1 MRILKRL
8 ITAVWLSAWMA
19 VLPASALAETRALL
33 VACSDF
39 ASQPD
44 LGSAISGNIHM
55 IGSALISSDMAPGA
69 LSIEDGTL
77 GTPDELRAAV
87 LSTFSG
93 ADEDD
98 LSILYIC
105 THGVLSSADDEEVY
119 LLLSDGQAETPL
131 SGSRLYEII
140 SDIQGEKLII
150 IDACFSG
157 AIIGHGLPAA
167 QDMLSV

>member
-19 VLPASALAETRALL
+19 VLPFSALAETRALL

-131 SGSRLYEII
+131 PGSRLY
-140 SDIQGEKLII
+140 
-150 IDACFSG
+150 
-157 AIIGHGLPAA
+157 
-167 QDMLSV
+167 